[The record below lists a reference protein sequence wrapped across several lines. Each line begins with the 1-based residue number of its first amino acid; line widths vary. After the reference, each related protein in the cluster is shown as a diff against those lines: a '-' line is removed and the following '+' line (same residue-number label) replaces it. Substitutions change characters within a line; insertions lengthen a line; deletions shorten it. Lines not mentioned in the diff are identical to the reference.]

1 MAAVA
6 TVTVAAMLA
15 VASSG
20 RGCAV
25 GDGTPAGAARAFVTA
40 ARAGDKRAT
49 WELLG
54 PRTRERVIATAQAA
68 TEKVG
73 GARRYG
79 PLDVLDVTAR
89 EQSYEPTDVV
99 VRTKSDDGDAAVVDI
114 LGPAGR
120 RDVLDLVRVDGRWR
134 VELAF

>member
-15 VASSG
+15 VAYSG
-20 RGCAV
+20 RGCSV

-54 PRTRERVIATAQAA
+54 PRTRERVVATAQAA

-73 GARRYG
+73 GARRYA

-99 VRTKSDDGDAAVVDI
+99 LRTKSDDGDAAVVDI

-120 RDVLDLVRVDGRWR
+120 RDVLELVRVDGRWR
-134 VELAF
+134 VELQF